1 MLTIPPRSRVYL
13 AVGPTDMR
21 KSFDGLQ
28 NAVRSVIARDP
39 LSGHFFVFCNRRRD
53 RLKILLWDR
62 SGFWVFAK
70 RLEKG
75 TFAWPAS
82 DARSVELR
90 SEELSIL
97 LGGFDLARARRRAWY
112 DRPPSE

>member
-1 MLTIPPRSRVYL
+1 MLTIPPRSKIYL
-13 AVGPTDMR
+13 AVGATDMR

-28 NAVRSVIARDP
+28 AAVRGVIERDP

-53 RLKILLWDR
+53 QLKLLLWDR
-62 SGFWVFAK
+62 SGFWIFAK

-97 LGGFDLARARRRAWY
+97 LGGFDLSRARRRAWY
-112 DRPPSE
+112 DRPASE